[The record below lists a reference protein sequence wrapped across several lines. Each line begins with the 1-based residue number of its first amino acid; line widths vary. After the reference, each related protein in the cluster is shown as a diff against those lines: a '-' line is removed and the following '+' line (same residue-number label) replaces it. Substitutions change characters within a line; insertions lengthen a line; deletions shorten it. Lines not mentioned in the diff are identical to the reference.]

1 MRTED
6 AQHDAIKVRRLAT
19 ARGLSSCMNDTKWRE
34 VCELFRNWSA
44 PPPRFRIR
52 DLLAPDGFLSEWDRE
67 WYYHPKPYVSIHWL
81 DVELPSDSV
90 PAAVARCKD
99 IGAAVE
105 ARETGVCIWGWLISA
120 DRPQL
125 A

>member
-1 MRTED
+1 MRTKNAHND
-6 AQHDAIKVRRLAT
+6 ADKIRRLAT
-19 ARGLSSCMNDTKWRE
+19 EHSFSSRMNDTKWRE
-34 VCELFRNWSA
+34 VCELFQNWSS

-52 DLLAPDGFLSEWDRE
+52 NLFAPDGFVSEWDRE

-81 DVELPSDSV
+81 EVEMPSDSI

-105 ARETGVCIWGWLISA
+105 AREAGLRIWGWITPT
-120 DRPQL
+120 DRPQF